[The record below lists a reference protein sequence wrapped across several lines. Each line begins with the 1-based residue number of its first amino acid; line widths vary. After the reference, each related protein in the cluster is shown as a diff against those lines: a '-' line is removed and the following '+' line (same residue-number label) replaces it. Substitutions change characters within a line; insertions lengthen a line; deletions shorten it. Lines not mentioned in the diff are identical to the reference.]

1 MRKEVVISL
10 FFCFVA
16 NIEIIAQDP
25 HFSQFFVNSLYLSPS
40 FAGSTRGSRVITSI
54 RDQWPG
60 IPGSFFTS
68 TLSFD
73 HFISTLNSGVGL
85 LVMKDIAGQGRL
97 GSMQIGVQYTYQ
109 FRIYKDYL
117 IRPAIHLYR
126 SNRTIQFDR
135 LIFNDQLTLSG
146 VSGSSV
152 EVPPLKQ
159 VGYVDFASS
168 ILIYNPTQ
176 WLGITWDHMLEP
188 NQSILDEYSKIPA
201 KYSIFFGKKVYL
213 KGKTSEYNEE
223 SINIWA
229 HYRSQGKFD
238 QFDLGAYWL
247 RTPIILGLWYRGI
260 PVLKAYKKGY
270 QNNDAVIVQVGY
282 IWKDFKFGYS
292 YDITISRLIANTFG
306 SHEISIVYEFN
317 QNQKMNKKTRK
328 VIIPCPKY

>member
-1 MRKEVVISL
+1 MKRQI
-10 FFCFVA
+10 FFLYFLVLSFT
-16 NIEIIAQDP
+16 EITAQDP
-25 HFSQFFVNSLYLSPS
+25 HFSQFYVNSLYLSPS
-40 FAGSTRGSRVITSI
+40 FAGSTRGSRVITVI

-73 HFISTLNSGVGL
+73 HFIPNLNSGVGVL
-85 LVMKDIAGQGRL
+85 LMKDIAGRGRL
-97 GSMQIGVQYTYQ
+97 GSLQTGIQYTYQ
-109 FRIYKDYL
+109 FRIFQNYL
-117 IRPAIHLYR
+117 VRPGIHFYR

-146 VSGSSV
+146 ITGGSV

-176 WLGITWDHMLEP
+176 WLGFTWDHMLEP
-188 NQSILDEYSKIPA
+188 NQSILDGLSNIPA
-201 KYSIFFGKKVYL
+201 KYTVFGGKKIYL
-213 KGKTSEYNEE
+213 NGKTSEYNEE
-223 SINIWA
+223 SINIWG

-238 QFDLGAYWL
+238 QVDIGAYWIK
-247 RTPIILGLWYRGI
+247 TPIILGLWYRGI
-260 PVLKAYKKGY
+260 PLFKAYKKGY
-270 QNNDAVIVQVGY
+270 QNNDAVIFQVGY
-282 IWKDFKFGYS
+282 VWNDFKFGYS

-306 SHEISIVYEFN
+306 SHEVSIVYEFN